1 MSTVTLVPT
10 PQATVF
16 TERRLAVK
24 AAISLKRVMS
34 LPSVIAELGPR
45 TERAYA
51 RLGLKVRF
59 FDVDGYGDEGYK
71 LEIGTGGIML
81 CARGAR
87 GRLYGHYTLQQIL
100 LQHPQEVPCCVIE
113 DQPAC
118 AWRALYLDLRV
129 HKYTLAYVQTLIAD
143 MARLKLNTLVL
154 DYHDTFP
161 YKKEMW
167 VTGDAYF
174 TNAQIKELHKT
185 AAAYGVDLV
194 PALNIVDGLEY
205 VVGLAPNAGLR
216 CACLPTAMNVEHPR
230 AVKVVASLIDELLA
244 QHEAPQIVLRLEAP
258 RSNLAACAQYVA
270 ELTTLVVRK
279 GATPV
284 VFVSDTARGADVI
297 ELVADQTMLVVVA
310 GQRDAAVLAQRAR
323 ARGLRTVQAMIFR
336 GDHEREWTHTVDAV
350 VSGAG
355 QLAKESQADAGGM
368 LWAPSARAG
377 ASELWALGA
386 PIAELDGVRYTH
398 AATLWYGIAAAAAV
412 LWNPASFSVDVLAK
426 AWPRLWFGVDDE
438 RYVTAQLLASSDV
451 RAHISLQDA
460 MRDRKRLIKL
470 LADLHPPLHAQQ
482 LRLMDFYA
490 RLAIHASHTRQVFA
504 HAPKQQQLQ
513 LLANEIARLRE
524 LHKDVLGD
532 SLSRA
537 ELAAEQ
543 HCLFGHTELLLRR
556 MGRK

>member
-1 MSTVTLVPT
+1 MSAVTLVPT
-10 PQATVF
+10 PQTTVF

-24 AAISLKRVMS
+24 TAISVKRVMS
-34 LPSVIAELGPR
+34 LPSVIAELGAR

-51 RLGLKVRF
+51 KLGLKVRF
-59 FDVDGYGDEGYK
+59 FDVDGYGAEGYK

-81 CARGAR
+81 CASGAR

-118 AWRALYLDLRV
+118 AWRALYLDLRM
-129 HKYTLAYVQTLIAD
+129 HKYTPAYLQTLVAD

-154 DYHDTFP
+154 DYHDTFL
-161 YKKEMW
+161 YKKEAW
-167 VTGDAYF
+167 VTGDVSV
-174 TNAQIKELHKT
+174 TGAQIKALRET
-185 AAAYGVDLV
+185 AAAHGVDVV
-194 PALNIVDGLEY
+194 PALNIVDGLAY

-216 CACLPTAMNVEHPR
+216 CASVPTALNVQHPR
-230 AVKVVASLIDELLA
+230 AVKVVGSLIEELLA
-244 QHEAPQIVLRLEAP
+244 QHEAQQIVLRVETP
-258 RSNLAACAQYVA
+258 RANLAACAQYVA
-270 ELTTLVVRK
+270 EITALVVRK

-284 VFVSDTARGADVI
+284 VFLSDMERGAEVI
-297 ELVADQTMLVVVA
+297 EVVADKTMLIVMA
-310 GQRDAAVLAQRAR
+310 GQRDADVVAQRAR
-323 ARGLRTVQAMIFR
+323 ARGLQTVQAMNCR

-355 QLAKESQADAGGM
+355 QMAKGLQADVGGM
-368 LWAPSARAG
+368 VWAPSAREGAG
-377 ASELWALGA
+377 ESWALGV
-386 PIAELDGVRYTH
+386 PIAEMDGARYTH

-451 RAHISLQDA
+451 REHITLQDA

-470 LADLHPPLHAQQ
+470 LAELHPPLHAPH
-482 LRLMDFYA
+482 LRVMDFYA

-504 HAPKQQQLQ
+504 HAPKPQQLQ
-513 LLANEIARLRE
+513 LLGNELARMRE
-524 LHKDVLGD
+524 LHKAVLGD
-532 SLSRA
+532 SIPRT

-543 HCLFGHTELLLRR
+543 HYLFGHTELLLRR
-556 MGRK
+556 MGKK